1 MYQYIKGTI
10 TDKGLDYCV
19 LEANGIGYYISV
31 STTTLNAVRL
41 DEQVKLY
48 TKLIVREDAH
58 FLCGFAEVNE
68 REFFEHLISVSG
80 IGQKVAMAMLS
91 HAAYTHIMQWI
102 ISADEKSLIKLPGI
116 GKKSAQRLIVELR
129 DKFKKAYSADMA
141 AIEHTT
147 VQSSAQLDEDILLAL
162 MGLGFKRE
170 EIQRMLSGVNTAN
183 MTIEQAIKHA
193 LKHNGR

>member
-10 TDKGLDYCV
+10 TDKGVDYCV
-19 LEANGIGYYISV
+19 LEANGVGYYISV
-31 STTTLNAVRL
+31 STTTLDSVRL

-58 FLCGFAEVNE
+58 LLCGFSEVNE
-68 REFFEHLISVSG
+68 REFFDHLISVSG

-91 HAAYTHIMQWI
+91 HASYAHIMQWI
-102 ISADEKSLIKLPGI
+102 ISADEKSLTKLPGL
-116 GKKSAQRLIVELR
+116 GKKTAQRLIVELR

-141 AIEHTT
+141 VIEKTAAPAS
-147 VQSSAQLDEDILLAL
+147 VQTDEDILLAL

-170 EIQRMLSGVNTAN
+170 EIQRMLSGVDTTN